1 MQLLLRWRLCGDA
14 ECLQCPG
21 EVSEPVLAEVSS
33 VEARRGDEFVRC
45 PKT

>member
-1 MQLLLRWRLCGDA
+1 MQLLLRWRLCRDA

-21 EVSEPVLAEVSS
+21 EVSELVQAEVSS
-33 VEARRGDEFVRC
+33 VEVRCGDEFVRW